1 MQPLVK
7 LFGQAIKFN
16 SLASTESSSRQDD
29 AVPPQHLRAAR
40 ANKTNS
46 ITSTAITTHSVL
58 NSVGSVGSSSN
69 NNNST
74 HHHQQQ
80 QQTTPTTNTSCSSS
94 TSRSHNSSPSSSP
107 KHEDDDAFNTMT
119 PGTNSGS
126 ASLDGL
132 DYLLLGHHS
141 PGRGGVVHTPSS
153 STHPLQY
160 STTVGSTAV
169 VGATTTI
176 HSSWNNPHSHL
187 ATSANMHP
195 YDLQQQQHFLNIPSY
210 NNPRFSTE
218 SSTGSKGLSTTPV
231 DAHHPKKHLPSGSLI
246 RPYHHYKIFYCGD
259 NRYNLLH
266 DIAVDQFVLSKSTRL
281 YKIGKSAPIDR
292 LSLSNSKITSTRRSS
307 NSAHN
312 PSQHHHHQQQQQP
325 KNIQQQQHS
334 FNNFHHHHPLQVT
347 SSAATTDMFT
357 TSADHHHDG
366 MMVDG
371 NTDASFLLKP
381 PAISLSLAD
390 DDSSMLL
397 STMEQQSLPT
407 EDFMDIQQAS
417 SFSISSSLLNI
428 APMPTSIGQQLLYS
442 LSTTAN
448 NLPPSNLCNNG
459 QNHAPSINDHP
470 DCHMK
475 DDDNY
480 HMLYNT
486 NDERDLFQHHHRQQ
500 QQHLDP
506 SFIMYHNPQPYFKS
520 SVDSVTYLSPFLNNP
535 TMDNPISNNLS
546 TDIATNGVYLTKMSS
561 NHSSSSE
568 KNPFGSHSSNGTSSS
583 SNKSG
588 SRSSIFGSSSSF
600 AEGIETT
607 VIHPIDIHRFL
618 SSSSSVMTAATTK
631 TNSGHMFAN
640 NFSYITEEII
650 FVAAGFDSTFF
661 LSQSGRIWS
670 CGENACHQLGHPGN
684 DLDEIRDA
692 QFLNIKEIF
701 SRGEHTLFLAN
712 DNMTLYSCGSNRYG
726 QCGVGTFDPEIRS
739 LARVKNNNF
748 GTVQQIL
755 QVVCGYDH
763 TVVLSADHNVYMCG
777 DNTDFQLG
785 NSFPQHVNT
794 LTKLDTTKFTKSRIV
809 KVQAG
814 DYHTIAL
821 TASGEVFVTGSNN
834 YGEIGSTGTKEC
846 FTLLT
851 ELYKS
856 FGNITIT
863 DIFSNSLTSYLR
875 DSNGNFYVMGDNQYG
890 HAAVGFAKD
899 VIPPMRS
906 TILSDP
912 DVLDIYVGKCHL
924 VYTKRSKKSPQDVE
938 VFSLGL
944 NEFNQLGIE
953 SAGADDHHITPV
965 RLLDLETIYQYQ
977 QKRWRTKRMNIVC
990 STYATIVY
998 FTQRNEQETTEL
1010 FRLLM
1015 LCLIQPD
1022 KWFKAVEGKKK
1033 LEMGFDLL
1041 GIEGG
1046 NVNNFA
1052 DISMLCVED

>member
-7 LFGQAIKFN
+7 LFGQAMKFN
-16 SLASTESSSRQDD
+16 SLASTESSSRQED
-29 AVPPQHLRAAR
+29 ALPPQQLRAAR
-40 ANKTNS
+40 SSGKTSS
-46 ITSTAITTHSVL
+46 ITSTVTTTTSGL
-58 NSVGSVGSSSN
+58 ANGSNSSSN
-69 NNNST
+69 NNHTQVSSPGSLNHSSA
-74 HHHQQQ
+74 
-80 QQTTPTTNTSCSSS
+80 TNTSSS
-94 TSRSHNSSPSSSP
+94 TSSRSHNSSPSSSP
-107 KHEDDDAFNTMT
+107 KQEDDDAFNLTGT
-119 PGTNSGS
+119 TNSTGGS

-141 PGRGGVVHTPSS
+141 PNVHT
-153 STHPLQY
+153 
-160 STTVGSTAV
+160 TTQATAT
-169 VGATTTI
+169 ATTSCNYNYHQGMT
-176 HSSWNNPHSHL
+176 SSNVQH
-187 ATSANMHP
+187 
-195 YDLQQQQHFLNIPSY
+195 QHFLNIPSY
-210 NNPRFSTE
+210 NVTGPRFSTE
-218 SSTGSKGLSTTPV
+218 SSMGSKGLSTTPV
-231 DAHHPKKHLPSGSLI
+231 DAHHPRKHLPSGSLI
-246 RPYHHYKIFYCGD
+246 RPYHHYKVFYCGD

-292 LSLSNSKITSTRRSS
+292 LTLSNSKITSHSSTRRAS
-307 NSAHN
+307 NAANHN
-312 PSQHHHHQQQQQP
+312 CHSQQQKPMAQDHSMHSVNNHHQQQ
-325 KNIQQQQHS
+325 
-334 FNNFHHHHPLQVT
+334 HHNPNSHALNPSMVT
-347 SSAATTDMFT
+347 AATGN
-357 TSADHHHDG
+357 HDG
-366 MMVDG
+366 LDYYC
-371 NTDASFLLKP
+371 TSDSSFLLKP

-390 DDSSMLL
+390 DESSMLL
-397 STMEQQSLPT
+397 STFEQQSLPT
-407 EDFMDIQQAS
+407 EDFMDIQQAN

-428 APMPTSIGQQLLYS
+428 APMPTSIGQQLFYS
-442 LSTTAN
+442 LTSTN
-448 NLPPSNLCNNG
+448 NLPPNSENPTILF
-459 QNHAPSINDHP
+459 NDNP

-475 DDDNY
+475 DDDDN
-480 HMLYNT
+480 HRMLYNT
-486 NDERDLFQHHHRQQ
+486 NDEKDHF
-500 QQHLDP
+500 QQHLNVNAMML
-506 SFIMYHNPQPYFKS
+506 SNPQSTCQPYFKS
-520 SVDSVTYLSPFLNNP
+520 SVDSVSFLTPFLNQV
-535 TMDNPISNNLS
+535 NNQVS
-546 TDIATNGVYLTKMSS
+546 TNILTNSVNATNGAHLTRMSVS
-561 NHSSSSE
+561 NNSSSSDIQ
-568 KNPFGSHSSNGTSSS
+568 KNPFGSNSSNGTSSS

-588 SRSSIFGSSSSF
+588 SHSSIFGSNSSF

-618 SSSSSVMTAATTK
+618 SSSSSAMTATGAPVTTK
-631 TNSGHMFAN
+631 TTSGHVFAN
-640 NFSYITEEII
+640 NFSYITEEIV

-712 DNMTLYSCGSNRYG
+712 DNTSLYSCGSNRYG

-739 LARVKNNNF
+739 LARVKTSNF

-785 NSFPQHVNT
+785 NTFPQHVHT

-856 FGNITIT
+856 FGNIMIS

-906 TILSDP
+906 QILSDP

-1015 LCLIQPD
+1015 LRLIQPD
-1022 KWFKAVEGKKK
+1022 KWFSAVEGKKK
-1033 LEMGFDLL
+1033 LEMGFDL

-1046 NVNNFA
+1046 NANNFA
-1052 DISMLCVED
+1052 DISMQCVE